1 MIRNLFFIVV
11 LIILIGCDSNE
22 NKSLRIAQQYS
33 MIYAPIYVADELK
46 IFNEFDS
53 NLKVQKHS
61 FGGGT
66 AIIEALIGKDLDMGC
81 VGIPPAIIAI
91 NKGADLK
98 IGFGINI
105 APIELMV
112 LDKDIKSLD
121 NIQPNHKIA
130 VPGAISIQQMM
141 LSMAAIQKYND
152 ATKFDKNIITMKN
165 PDSYT
170 ALMSGTDI
178 AAHFAPM
185 PFNIKEKAGGARVIL
200 NGDDLDLR
208 SSIVCLVTKE
218 LYNDTKRYQVIK
230 NSFKKSIELLN
241 SKDKSAMEIISK
253 IEKLS
258 LAEVIEHMDYPGNEY
273 TMEIYG
279 VKKLESYMLQNGYIK
294 NKLQFKDYFW
304 EEEFIALDEKTIN

>member
-1 MIRNLFFIVV
+1 MIRNLFFVVV
-11 LIILIGCDSNE
+11 LMILIGCDSNE

-33 MIYAPIYVADELK
+33 TIYAPIYVADELK
-46 IFNEFDS
+46 IFNEFDPD
-53 NLKVQKHS
+53 LKIQKQS
-61 FGGGT
+61 FGGGA
-66 AIIEALIGKDLDMGC
+66 AIVEALIGGDLDMGC
-81 VGIPPAIIAI
+81 VGIPPAIMAI

-112 LDKDIKSLD
+112 LDKNIKSLD
-121 NIQPNHKIA
+121 DIKPNHKIA

-141 LSMAAIQKYND
+141 LSIAAMQKYND

-170 ALMSGTDI
+170 ALMSETDI
-178 AAHFAPM
+178 VAHFAPM
-185 PFNIKEKAGGARVIL
+185 PFNIKEKAGGARAIL

-218 LYNDTKRYQVIK
+218 LYNDTKRYKVIK
-230 NSFKKSIELLN
+230 NTFQRSIELLN
-241 SKDKSAMEIISK
+241 SKDKNAMEIISK

-258 LAEVIEHMDYPGNEY
+258 LAKVIEYMDYPGNEY

-279 VKKLESYMLQNGYIK
+279 VKRLESHMLQNGYIK
-294 NKLQFKDYFW
+294 NKLQLKDYFW
-304 EEEFIALDEKTIN
+304 EEEFIALNEKTIN

>member
-1 MIRNLFFIVV
+1 MIRNLFFVVV
-11 LIILIGCDSNE
+11 LMILIGCDSNE

-33 MIYAPIYVADELK
+33 TIYAPIYVADELK
-46 IFNEFDS
+46 IFNEFDPD
-53 NLKVQKHS
+53 LKIQKQS

-66 AIIEALIGKDLDMGC
+66 AIVEALINGDLDMGC
-81 VGIPPAIIAI
+81 VRIPPAIMAI

-112 LDKDIKSLD
+112 LDKNIKSLD
-121 NIQPNHKIA
+121 DIKPNHKIA

-141 LSMAAIQKYND
+141 LSIAAMQKYND

-170 ALMSGTDI
+170 ALMSETDI
-178 AAHFAPM
+178 VAHFAPM
-185 PFNIKEKAGGARVIL
+185 PFNIKEKAGGARAIL

-218 LYNDTKRYQVIK
+218 LYNDTKRYKVIK
-230 NSFKKSIELLN
+230 NTFQRSIELLN
-241 SKDKSAMEIISK
+241 SKDKNAMEIISK

-258 LAEVIEHMDYPGNEY
+258 LAKVIEYMNYPGNEY

-279 VKKLESYMLQNGYIK
+279 VKRLESHMLQNGYIK
-294 NKLQFKDYFW
+294 NKLQLKDYFW
-304 EEEFIALDEKTIN
+304 EEEFIASNEKTIN